1 MSDFQTNNAQ
11 GPAPQAKSVSF
22 GEAVKLFFSN
32 YVNFSGRSTK
42 SEFWWGYLFCV
53 IVDVVIGVL
62 SRALPAPMTI
72 MLSLASL
79 AIFIPMLALGIRR
92 LHDIGKSGFYYFMCL
107 IPCVGIILLIVWWC
121 GDSVAD
127 NQWGP
132 NPANQR

>member
-62 SRALPAPMTI
+62 SRALPGANDNN
-72 MLSLASL
+72 
-79 AIFIPMLALGIRR
+79 FI
-92 LHDIGKSGFYYFMCL
+92 IGFTCNIYPYVSAWNKKT
-107 IPCVGIILLIVWWC
+107 
-121 GDSVAD
+121 A
-127 NQWGP
+127 
-132 NPANQR
+132 